1 MGLTKHLNGVHVDH
15 SKNTAGMPIIPM
27 PVPEKVAIPMSMH
40 IGAPCQPLVKV
51 GDTVKVGQLIGDSDA
66 RISAPIHSSVSGTVE
81 AVIQGMT
88 QSGKSDTSIVIKS
101 DGKQE
106 LADTVVPPEINSFD
120 DFIKAARAS
129 GVVGLGGAS
138 FPMGAKLNIKP
149 GTVDY
154 LILNGAECEP
164 YITVDHAAMI
174 TYTRDIVDGVKA
186 IMKWLEIPNAVIG
199 IEGNKPDAIK
209 AFNEILAGDSAIKVH
224 ELRQIYPQGAE
235 RVIIYETTGRVVSYG
250 MLPLNAGCIVANVS
264 SVLKLQHYLKT
275 GLPLVSKYITVDGNI
290 VVHPQ
295 NVEVPIGT
303 PICDVIEFCGGLK
316 EEPKK
321 IVLGGPMMRRA
332 IPRDDLAVMKAN
344 SAILCF
350 NGDFAQQRKETACIN
365 CGRCVATCPMSLMP
379 ARISRAFKD
388 KDVEALKEL
397 DVLYCMDCGSCA
409 YVCPARKPLNFEF
422 RQAKAMVMEASKK

>member
-1 MGLTKHLNGVHVDH
+1 MGLTKHLKGVHVDH
-15 SKNTAGMPIIPM
+15 SKNTAGMGIELM
-27 PVPEKVAIPMSMH
+27 SVPEKVYIPMSMH
-40 IGAPCQPLVKV
+40 IGAPCTPVVKV

-66 RISAPIHSSVSGTVE
+66 RITAPIHSSVSGTVE

-88 QSGKSDTSIVIKS
+88 QLGKTDTSIVIRS

-138 FPMGAKLNIKP
+138 FPMSAKLKIEP
-149 GTVDY
+149 GSVDY
-154 LILNGAECEP
+154 LIINGAECEP
-164 YITVDHAAMI
+164 YITVDHAVML
-174 TYTRDIVDGVKA
+174 TYTRDIVDGIRN
-186 IMKWLEIPNAVIG
+186 IMKWLQIPNAIIG
-199 IEGNKPDAIK
+199 IEGNKPDAIA
-209 AFNEILAGDSAIKVH
+209 AFKDVLGGDSAIKVH

-264 SVLKLQHYLKT
+264 SVLKLQHFLKT
-275 GLPLVSKYITVDGNI
+275 GVPLVSKYITVDGNI
-290 VVHPQ
+290 VVNPK
-295 NVEVPIGT
+295 NIEVPVGT
-303 PICDVIEFCGGLK
+303 LICDVIASCGGLK

-321 IVLGGPMMRRA
+321 IILGGPMMGRA

-350 NGDFAQQRKETACIN
+350 NGDFAEQRKETACIN
-365 CGRCVATCPMSLMP
+365 CGRCVAACPMSLMP
-379 ARISRAFKD
+379 ARMSKAFKH
-388 KDVEALKEL
+388 KDVEALKEF

-422 RQAKAMVMEASKK
+422 RQAKALVMEASKK